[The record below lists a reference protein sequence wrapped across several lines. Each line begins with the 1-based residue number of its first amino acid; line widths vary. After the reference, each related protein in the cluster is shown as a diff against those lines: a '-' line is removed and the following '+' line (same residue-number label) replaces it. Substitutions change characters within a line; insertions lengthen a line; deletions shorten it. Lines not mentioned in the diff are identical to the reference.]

1 MIGAVVADRPASTQS
16 DEGDASARADAL
28 LNRAAAAFRHA
39 IAGAQPAAVG
49 IDLGTATCVIVVV
62 DADGGPAWVDARPT
76 AAVRDGV
83 VVDFFGAR
91 DATASLKADAEAA
104 LGIEITRAG
113 VAYPP
118 GVPTSEAAACRFVL
132 ESAGI
137 DEVVLLDEVSAAQ
150 AALGLTDGV
159 LVDVGGGSTGVGI
172 FRGGELVRV
181 DDRPGGGTHL
191 DLILAGG
198 LGVDVAEAERRKR
211 TDSASYRGILKPGIQ
226 RIAASIAAMSPDA
239 GDLPVHLAGGA
250 VMVDGARE
258 IIAGELGR
266 EVHTYPHSLFITPVG
281 IARTLL

>member
-1 MIGAVVADRPASTQS
+1 MALGVHVSGTIVVDGVRSSPA
-16 DEGDASARADAL
+16 AADAL
-28 LNRAAAAFRHA
+28 LHRAAAAFRHPFTDTA
-39 IAGAQPAAVG
+39 PAAIG

-62 DADGGPAWVDARPT
+62 DAAGDPVWVDARPT

-91 DATASLKADAEAA
+91 DATASLKAAAEAA

-113 VAYPP
+113 VAFPP
-118 GVPTSEAAACRFVL
+118 GVPASDAAACRFVL

-150 AALGLTDGV
+150 AALGLVDGV

-198 LGVDVAEAERRKR
+198 LGIELAEAERRKR
-211 TDSASYRGILKPGIQ
+211 ADSGSYRGILKPGLQ

-239 GDLPVHLAGGA
+239 DDLDVHLAGGA

-258 IIAGELGR
+258 IIAAELGR
-266 EVHTYPHSLFITPVG
+266 TVHTYPYSLFITPVG

>member
-1 MIGAVVADRPASTQS
+1 MVAASPAELLQRA
-16 DEGDASARADAL
+16 ASA
-28 LNRAAAAFRHA
+28 FRSVLTD
-39 IAGAQPAAVG
+39 GEPAAVG

-62 DADGGPAWVDARPT
+62 DAEGRPLWVDARRT

-91 DATASLKADAEAA
+91 DATASLLTVAQDA
-104 LGIEITRAG
+104 LGIDITRAG

-118 GVPTSEAAACRFVL
+118 GVPASDAAACRFVL

-150 AALGLTDGV
+150 HALGLTDGV

-172 FRGGELVRV
+172 FRDGELVRV
-181 DDRPGGGTHL
+181 DDRPGGGHHL

-198 LGVDVAEAERRKR
+198 LGVDPAEAERLKR
-211 TDSASYRGILKPGIQ
+211 ADSAAYRGILKPGLQ

-239 GDLPVHLAGGA
+239 DDLDVHLAGGA

-258 IIAGELGR
+258 IIAAELGR
-266 EVHTYPHSLFITPVG
+266 TVHTYPHSLFITPVG

>member
-1 MIGAVVADRPASTQS
+1 MSGAAVSTPPAF
-16 DEGDASARADAL
+16 DAEAADAL
-28 LNRAAAAFRHA
+28 LRRAASAYRTPLSDAS
-39 IAGAQPAAVG
+39 PAAVG

-62 DADGGPAWVDARPT
+62 DADGRPLWVDARPT

-91 DATASLKADAEAA
+91 DATASLMTVAQEA
-104 LGIEITRAG
+104 LGIEIRRAG

-118 GVPTSEAAACRFVL
+118 GVPASDAAACRFVL

-150 AALGLTDGV
+150 AALGLRDGV

-172 FRGGELVRV
+172 FRSGALVRV
-181 DDRPGGGTHL
+181 DDRPGGGHHL

-198 LGVDVAEAERRKR
+198 LGVDPAEAERLKR
-211 TDSASYRGILKPGIQ
+211 TDSAVYRGILKPGLQ

-239 GDLPVHLAGGA
+239 DDLDVHLAGGA

-258 IIAGELGR
+258 IIAAELGR
-266 EVHTYPHSLFITPVG
+266 TVHAYPHSLFITPVG